1 MTNTSKTIL
10 FFGTDT
16 FSAVSLGELIAKGFT
31 IGAVITKPDTKKG
44 RGRTLTKSAV
54 KEVAE
59 AHGIPV
65 WQPVAMDEI
74 IEKIEQVTR
83 VIKEKPIGV
92 LVSYGK
98 IIPQAIIN
106 LFEPGIV
113 NVHPSLL
120 PKYRGPSP
128 VESAILHGDTET
140 GVTIMHLSAAMDAG
154 PIYNQVTVPLNDTE
168 TAPELEKHLAELG
181 AQQLSVTL
189 PSIMSGA
196 LQPTPQHNE
205 VATYCQLLR
214 KEDGLL
220 TAEKITKDAITAE
233 QAERRV
239 RAYLAYPKTKVTV
252 TGQHIVVTKA
262 HVTSP
267 QALQAAEKQP
277 SVLDLA
283 CIDGQFLTID
293 ELIGPSG
300 KIMDAKA
307 FLNGYRTP

>member
-10 FFGTDT
+10 FFGTDA
-16 FSAVSLGELIAKGFT
+16 FSAVSLRELIAKGFT

-59 AHGIPV
+59 AHSIPV
-65 WQPVAMDEI
+65 WQPTHIADI
-74 IEKIEQVTR
+74 ASDIQAIANRDGQ
-83 VIKEKPIGV
+83 KPIGV

-98 IIPQAIIN
+98 IIPQAVID
-106 LFEPGIV
+106 LFEPGVV

-128 VESAILHGDTET
+128 IESAILNGDTET
-140 GVTIMHLSAAMDAG
+140 GVTIMQLSAAMDAG
-154 PIYNQVTVPLNDTE
+154 PIYSQVTVPLNDTE
-168 TAPELEKHLAELG
+168 TAPELEDHLAELG

-189 PSIMSGA
+189 PSIISGA

-220 TAEKITKDAITAE
+220 TAEKIAEDAITAE
-233 QAERRV
+233 QAERRI

-252 TGQHIVVTKA
+252 AGHSVVITKA
-262 HVTSP
+262 HIHNMS
-267 QALQAAEKQP
+267 E
-277 SVLDLA
+277 SILDVKCA
-283 CIDGQFLTID
+283 DSQFLSID
-293 ELIGPSG
+293 ELISPSG
-300 KIMDAKA
+300 KAMTARA
-307 FLNGYRTP
+307 FLNGYRGA